1 MNVSVR
7 EISIQKAGDQL
18 EAAMVIRPWW
28 FSFGVLVLAMAF
40 VCSMGW
46 AVEDRKTIEKPH
58 QAKEIS
64 VGVSV
69 IYNGSENE
77 GIGLSADQIRS
88 DVELQLQVAKI
99 KVLPF
104 EESSQWRGPYLFV
117 SAIVAEPNPDEYK
130 FVCSIEIKQGLVT
143 GVHPDIL
150 ALTSVWQTRVLAK
163 GEEVGDIKG
172 VIGGLVEQFLASS
185 LPKDLWERDQTLI

>member
-1 MNVSVR
+1 MNVKR
-7 EISIQKAGDQL
+7 RWLWI
-18 EAAMVIRPWW
+18 
-28 FSFGVLVLAMAF
+28 GVLVLVTVF
-40 VCSMGW
+40 VCSAGW
-46 AVEDRKTIEKPH
+46 ALEDRETIKKPH
-58 QAKEIS
+58 HAKEIS

-69 IYNGSENE
+69 IYAGSENE
-77 GIGLSADQIRS
+77 GIGLSADQIRT
-88 DVELQLQVAKI
+88 DVELQLQVAEI

-104 EESSQWRGPYLFV
+104 EESSRWRGPYLFV

-163 GEEVGDIKG
+163 GEDVGDIKG
-172 VIGGLVEQFLASS
+172 VIGGLVKQFLASS
-185 LPKDLWERDQTLI
+185 FSKDLWERDQTLI